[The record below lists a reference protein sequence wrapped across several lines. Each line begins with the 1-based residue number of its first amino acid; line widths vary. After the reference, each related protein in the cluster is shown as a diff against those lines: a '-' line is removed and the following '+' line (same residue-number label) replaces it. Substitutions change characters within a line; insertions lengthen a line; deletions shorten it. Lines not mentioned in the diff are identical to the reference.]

1 MEMCGRQSI
10 VIAAVVRCVVGVGVA
25 CNYCLHFS
33 VERFAVTRSGV
44 HQLTANTPTHLEVT
58 AVQCVKVSPHL
69 SSHWLEFE

>member
-1 MEMCGRQSI
+1 MDASPLSLLPLS
-10 VIAAVVRCVVGVGVA
+10 GVLWGLVLT

-69 SSHWLEFE
+69 SSYWLEFE